1 MSEASGNNRAVSVR
15 ISSANV
21 QKASG
26 QRRHD
31 LRIGTQPN
39 YVKTERSHLNRV
51 LIAPETA
58 SKMRG
63 ICKSRR
69 ELRNAERAIKRT
81 ASVVTRGIITFGSQA
96 ARIFEQLPVD
106 QQDAAF
112 KDLAQ
117 TLATKLGTSLHGLVV
132 HCDEATVHAHFQLAG
147 YDRNGI
153 PLSQTTRPAI
163 LSGFQD
169 LAADVMRRH
178 CPGIERGRR
187 YGDRIAAG
195 ATYAETVHR
204 TVRQLHRDLIPDF
217 EKAQLKLSEARER
230 CVEMQARVDKLTKK
244 KVLSEK
250 EVKRLEIYKARL
262 NERNEV
268 RTEQLRKAL
277 SMVEKLLENTSISE
291 ETRKAAEQVREI
303 GRETLGPDF

>member
-15 ISSANV
+15 ISSANA
-21 QKASG
+21 QKAAG

-31 LRIGTQPN
+31 LRIGNQPK
-39 YVKTERSHLNRV
+39 YVKEDRSHLNRV
-51 LIAPETA
+51 LIEPETA
-58 SKMRG
+58 PKMRR

-81 ASVVTRGIITFGSQA
+81 ASVATRGVITFGSQA
-96 ARIFEQLPVD
+96 AQMFEQLSVD

-117 TLATKLGTSLHGLVV
+117 MLAKRLNTSLHGLVV

-195 ATYAETVHR
+195 ATYPETIHR
-204 TVRQLHRDLIPDF
+204 TVRELHRDLIPDF
-217 EKAQLKLSEARER
+217 EKAQLKLAEALEQ
-230 CVEMQARVDKLTKK
+230 CVEMQARVDKLTEK

-250 EVKRLEIYKARL
+250 EVKRLEIYKTRL
-262 NERNEV
+262 NARDGV

-277 SMVEKLLENTSISE
+277 SMAEKLLEDASISE
-291 ETRKAAEQVREI
+291 EARKKAQQVREI
-303 GRETLGPDF
+303 GRDTFGPDF